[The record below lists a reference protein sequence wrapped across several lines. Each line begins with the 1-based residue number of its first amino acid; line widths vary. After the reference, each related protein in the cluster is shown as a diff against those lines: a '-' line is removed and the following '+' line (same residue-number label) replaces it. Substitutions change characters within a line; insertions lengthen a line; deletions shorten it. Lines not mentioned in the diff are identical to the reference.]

1 VKYFKKCSLFLS
13 GLFFLSLF
21 YFLFSFI
28 NVFAQTDIYGD
39 KTDGIYH
46 ISTDTTWVKDS
57 GPYIIYQGVSVE
69 KGVTLTIEPG
79 TIVKIEDYGHLD
91 IFGKLSARGIE
102 NEKIYFTTLYND
114 SIGGD
119 TDGDGGYYTPESF
132 GSIGIRVLD
141 GGSYDISN
149 TEISYMRLA
158 LETYFGKG
166 SLNSVVISNCDD
178 GIILNESTLYI
189 KNSIISDIS
198 EHAIAVFSTSTI
210 YIESSNIKNI
220 NGDYYIYAIEL
231 YNNSSI
237 DINNSKIENTNNLFE
252 VFSSSSV
259 NISNTEIKNTDNV
272 FEVFNNSLL
281 SISSSTISNI
291 EQLLEVFNS
300 SSVKVDN
307 SVIENSKGDYSIEV
321 FSNSRLNFVNSTL
334 KNSLVDSA
342 ITFFDCRNNS
352 SSTLNISDSLIDGG
366 NDVGV
371 EIFCSVTAN
380 IKNTKIQNFL
390 GNGIQVFSNPT
401 VRISDSEILGNNNGI
416 KSSGANVEIKGSII
430 RDNLS
435 FGIYNSSSFYDYLGN
450 LVEKLPVKATG
461 NWWGDASGPFNE
473 LTNASGTA
481 NQVSEN
487 VEYMPWLATKPGEK
501 QDCCSNVLFIPGLQA
516 SRLYKKGLLF
526 ENQLWEPNR
535 NADVEKLYLDS
546 NGNSLDQNIYAKD
559 IIKRT
564 NIGMGIFDQN
574 VYKKFS
580 DTMDSLVSDRKMNGW
595 EALPYD
601 WRFDINKVVKDGV
614 KMADGSVLNFADE
627 LIKNASSSATG
638 KVTIVT
644 HSNGGLIA
652 KALINELKI
661 RGKENL
667 VDKLIMI
674 AAPQLGT
681 PQAIVGILHGDGQQ
695 ILGGWILEESIARTM
710 AENMMGAYNLLPED
724 MYFTKVNEPMIKFD
738 NSVNKVNYP
747 TKQIAELKNKYG
759 DAIDSIIEFKDFI
772 LGKDGRKEPDNG
784 DTDTP
789 NVLKTSLL
797 NLAQIN
803 HSVLDSWTPPKNI
816 KVIQLAGWGV
826 NTIAGIKYFGKE
838 TCAPGFQYC
847 IPAVILDRRPIYTED
862 GDKTVVTP
870 SATAV
875 KDVDKYYFNMKKYNN
890 DFAKQ
895 STYHANIFEATS
907 TIQFI
912 TNHVLK
918 EDQDTS
924 RYITVEKP
932 ISTSKTLELAL
943 HSPVSIDI
951 YDGLGNHTGLIEN
964 PNLESDLQMVE
975 ENIPGSKYD
984 NFGEGK
990 YVLLDENNQYSVKL
1004 HGLDVGT
1011 FTLDTKITQGGVE
1024 LVTSSFVDIPT
1035 NPSMI
1040 GEVIISTSTVFTNPI
1055 IKIDVNGDSKNDFTI
1070 TANQEFDPIIY
1081 LKILRK
1087 TIETFDINKKTKDQ
1101 VIKKIDS
1108 IIKSLQKGKT
1118 KVAISKIKSFGKELS
1133 MKTKERWSKEGK
1145 KHKDDK
1151 VWKNKKHK
1159 LDKNDTEVLF
1169 AMINQLLDNLIK

>member
-1 VKYFKKCSLFLS
+1 MKYFKKCSLFLS

-21 YFLFSFI
+21 SFLLSFN
-28 NVFAQTDIYGD
+28 NVFAQTNIYGD
-39 KTDGIYH
+39 EADGIYH
-46 ISTDTTWVKDS
+46 ISTDTIWTKDS
-57 GPYIIYQGVSVE
+57 GPYIIYQGVVVE

-79 TIVKIEDYGHLD
+79 TIVKIEDYGYLN
-91 IFGKLSARGIE
+91 IFGKLSARGTE

-166 SLNSVVISNCDD
+166 SLDSVAISNCDD
-178 GIILNESTLYI
+178 GIILNESTLSI

-220 NGDYYIYAIEL
+220 DGDYYIYAIEL

-272 FEVFNNSLL
+272 FEIFNNSLL

-291 EQLLEVFNS
+291 EQFLEVFNN
-300 SSVKVDN
+300 SSVNVNN
-307 SVIENSKGDYSIEV
+307 SVIENSKGDYVIEM
-321 FSNSRLNFVNSTL
+321 FNNSRLNFVNSTL
-334 KNSLVDSA
+334 KNSLVDSV

-352 SSTLNISDSLIDGG
+352 SSTLNISGSLIDGG
-366 NDVGV
+366 NDVGI
-371 EIFCSVTAN
+371 EIFCFVTAY
-380 IKNTKIQNFL
+380 IKNTKIRNFL

-401 VRISDSEILGNNNGI
+401 VRISDSEISGNNNGI
-416 KSSGANVEIKGSII
+416 KSSGADLEIKNSII
-430 RDNLS
+430 KDNLS

-450 LVEKLPVKATG
+450 LVEKLPVKAIG
-461 NWWGDASGPFNE
+461 NWWGNASGPFNE
-473 LTNASGTA
+473 FTNASGTA

-487 VEYMPWLATKPGEK
+487 VEYIPWLTTKPSEK
-501 QDCCSNVLFIPGLQA
+501 KDCCSSVLFIPGLQA

-535 NADVEKLYLDS
+535 NADIEKLYLDS
-546 NGNSLDQNIYAKD
+546 DGNSLDQNIYTKD

-580 DTMDSLVSDRKMNGW
+580 DTMDSLVTEKKINGW

-627 LIKNASSSATG
+627 LIENASSSATG

-695 ILGGWILEESIARTM
+695 ILGGWILEESTARTM

-724 MYFTKVNEPMIKFD
+724 MYFAKVVEPIVKFD
-738 NSVNKVNYP
+738 DSVNKVNYP
-747 TKQIAELKNKYG
+747 TKQIAKLKNKYG
-759 DAIDSIIEFKDFI
+759 DAIDSITEFKDFV
-772 LGKDGRKEPDNG
+772 LGKDGRKEPDNS
-784 DTDTP
+784 DTNTP

-797 NLAQIN
+797 NLAQTN
-803 HSVLDSWTPPKNI
+803 HSVLDFWTPPKNI

-847 IPAVILDRRPIYTED
+847 VPAVILDRGPIYTED

-870 SATAV
+870 SAVAMEGEE
-875 KDVDKYYFNMKKYNN
+875 KYYFNMKTLKYEHK
-890 DFAKQ
+890 D
-895 STYHANIFEATS
+895 IFES
-907 TIQFI
+907 TQIIQFV
-912 TNHVLK
+912 TNFILNK
-918 EDQDTS
+918 NLDISE
-924 RYITVEKP
+924 YISTTTP
-932 ISTSKTLELAL
+932 ISTSKTLELSL

-951 YDGLGNHTGLIEN
+951 YDSLGNHTGLIDN
-964 PNLESDLQMVE
+964 PNPESDLQMVE
-975 ENIPGSKYD
+975 ENIPGSRYD

-990 YVLLDENNQYSVKL
+990 YVLLDESNQYSIKL
-1004 HGLDVGT
+1004 HGLDVGS

-1024 LVTSSFVDIPT
+1024 LATSSFVDIPT

-1040 GEVIISTSTVFTNPI
+1040 GEVIISTSTVFMDPI
-1055 IKIDVNGDSKNDFTI
+1055 IKIDVDGDNKNDFTI
-1070 TANQEFDPIIY
+1070 IASQEFDPITY
-1081 LKILRK
+1081 LQILRK
-1087 TIETFDINKKTKDQ
+1087 TVETFDTSKKTKDQ
-1101 VIKKIDS
+1101 IIKKIDS
-1108 IIKSLQKGKT
+1108 VIKSLRKGKT
-1118 KVAISKIKSFGKELS
+1118 KTAISKIKLFSRDLL
-1133 MKTKERWSKEGK
+1133 MKTKERWHREEK
-1145 KHKDDK
+1145 KYKNDK
-1151 VWKNKKHK
+1151 VWKNKKYK
-1159 LDKNDTEVLF
+1159 LNKNDTEALF